1 MVIKKFV
8 GKTEEEATALAKK
21 ELGAGI
27 VIMNVRPVKKSGLF
41 SVFRAPKVEVTVA
54 LEEDR
59 ADHRSV
65 SPQNATTATIAGA
78 DHAGV
83 TSHKKTDEVTAKLEA
98 DFRDEKVKEDIIAQ
112 ARAASGMTAASGMP
126 STAGIARA
134 ASAGKIPPLRVSP
147 QTAPGVPVTAPAKTV
162 AAGEGHIDLKTP
174 ETGQDLL
181 RNAAKELDRQALKES
196 RNAEVNSIEEKL
208 DNLHNLLEQRIVP
221 PPSKSGTEK
230 AQDRSATQG
239 PESQAEQMSVS
250 VSVDSKNKRDDS
262 EAEKKAQEE
271 ALSFIRLLYN
281 TLLENEVDEIYA
293 NELTD
298 EVSKVAKPGAPLD
311 HAIVGIYQKMVL
323 KFGNP
328 ETITPAS
335 DGGPKAE
342 IFIGPTGVGKTTT
355 IAKLASKLHLQ
366 DKKKVA
372 LLTVDTYRIAA
383 AEQLRTYATIME
395 TPFRVIYSVE
405 EMKQA
410 IEDFKDYD
418 YIMVDTAGHAVHN
431 EEQKTNIVNF
441 IKVLSEDM
449 ESESFLVLSAT
460 TKYRDLIEIT
470 DAYSATGKYKL
481 IFTKMDETLAT
492 GNLYNIRLRT
502 GAPMSYITN
511 GQDVPDDIE
520 VFNAQKIVKVLL
532 GGQSRKED

>member
-8 GKTEEEATALAKK
+8 GKNEEEATAFAKK
-21 ELGAGI
+21 ELGEGI
-27 VIMNVRPVKKSGLF
+27 VIMNVRPVKAGGFLSM
-41 SVFRAPKVEVTVA
+41 FRAPKVEVTVA

-59 ADHRSV
+59 AEHRSV
-65 SPQNATTATIAGA
+65 SPQPQTQGAAG
-78 DHAGV
+78 GRRG
-83 TSHKKTDEVTAKLEA
+83 KETDEQTAKLEA
-98 DFRDEKVKEDIIAQ
+98 DLRDEKIKEDIIDR
-112 ARAASGMTAASGMP
+112 ARAATGGMP

-147 QTAPGVPVTAPAKTV
+147 QTVPAVPVSDKAD
-162 AAGEGHIDLKTP
+162 HIDLSTP
-174 ETGQDLL
+174 GSGQELLKHAAAEMATATAADRTAGVQGTGMSVGVRVPGPENTGAD
-181 RNAAKELDRQALKES
+181 
-196 RNAEVNSIEEKL
+196 VGSIEEKL

-221 PPSKSGTEK
+221 APAKSGL
-230 AQDRSATQG
+230 DRVQSKR
-239 PESQAEQMSVS
+239 PEQEEEQVRVS
-250 VSVDSKNKRDDS
+250 VSADNAKAREES

-298 EVSKVAKPGAPLD
+298 EVTKVAKPGASLD
-311 HAIVGIYQKMVL
+311 HALKGIYQKMVL

-328 ETITPAS
+328 EIITPS
-335 DGGPKAE
+335 TDGGPKAE

-410 IEDFKDYD
+410 IDDFKDFD

-431 EEQKTNIVNF
+431 EEQKTNIINF

-449 ESESFLVLSAT
+449 ETENFLVLSAT

-532 GGQSRKED
+532 GGQSR